1 MKRLETID
9 GETLMSQPLQP
20 LNFVVDTLISQ
31 GLHVLAG
38 SPKVGKSWL
47 ALWLA
52 VTVAKGE
59 PVWGLPVK
67 QGTTLYLCLED
78 SQLRIQNRLFDVTED
93 APPNV
98 HFCTESHILG
108 DGLEEQ
114 LRLFLAEH
122 PDTSLVIID
131 TLQMIRNAG
140 CDNTYANDYR
150 DLSALKKLADA
161 HGIAILLIHHLRK
174 EKADDVFNRIS
185 GTTAISGAVDASFTL
200 VEEQR
205 GSGRASLSCIGRDI
219 DRDHIHS
226 HFIVNAVC
234 HETGKMLRQVPKTL
248 DRLREISDELCRAHG
263 LSVLPSQESKG
274 DGMTSREYR
283 SAAKGESWKFQTMNA
298 IDRCMRWAGS
308 REEFVRAMEHL
319 GYGVRWEPRRQN
331 ITYTHPNGKKVR
343 DRRLHDEK
351 YWKEMMEREFELRQE
366 IIARGIETAQL
377 AAQCAAGADRDTSD
391 SGGVDRTA
399 GNAQCPVSPDGN
411 AVRLAQEPESQ
422 PARLS
427 AERTDTGSAGRGSD
441 PASAGAGAAETGTG
455 WEEERAA
462 FFNSMAEHQSVPPV
476 TGLAVFAADLGRIV
490 GAVVELGSTLERNQS
505 DPYIARPHSD
515 RKALRREREKK
526 IAMGHRPDDREEE
539 QGPNLAL

>member
-1 MKRLETID
+1 MATVNFIRYEKQSGGTLSGVAEYVAQEEKTWEEASRQRLVS
-9 GETLMSQPLQP
+9 GQ
-20 LNFVVDTLISQ
+20 NC
-31 GLHVLAG
+31 
-38 SPKVGKSWL
+38 SPQF
-47 ALWLA
+47 ACR
-52 VTVAKGE
+52 E
-59 PVWGLPVK
+59 
-67 QGTTLYLCLED
+67 
-78 SQLRIQNRLFDVTED
+78 
-93 APPNV
+93 
-98 HFCTESHILG
+98 
-108 DGLEEQ
+108 
-114 LRLFLAEH
+114 FLATRSVWRKKSQIWFYHYTQSFH
-122 PDTSLVIID
+122 PEENMDGAT
-131 TLQMIRNAG
+131 
-140 CDNTYANDYR
+140 
-150 DLSALKKLADA
+150 A
-161 HGIAILLIHHLRK
+161 HQVAQEFAARAWPDSEVLIATH
-174 EKADDVFNRIS
+174 
-185 GTTAISGAVDASFTL
+185 
-200 VEEQR
+200 
-205 GSGRASLSCIGRDI
+205 I

-234 HETGKMLRQVPKTL
+234 HETGKMLRQGPKTL

-263 LSVLPSQESKG
+263 LSVLPKQEPKG
-274 DGMTSREYR
+274 DGMTGREYR

-298 IDRCMRWAGS
+298 IDRCMRQVGS

-366 IIARGIETAQL
+366 IIARGIE
-377 AAQCAAGADRDTSD
+377 AAQFAARCAAGADRETPDG
-391 SGGVDRTA
+391 GGVDRTA
-399 GNAQCPVSPDGN
+399 GSAQCPVSPDGN

-476 TGLAVFAADLGRIV
+476 TGRAVFAADLGRIV